1 VTLWD
6 RSRSA
11 GLAVVLLCLLGAS
24 CGYHVGGKADTM
36 PQSIKTIAVVPF
48 RNLTTR
54 YKLPDKLQQA
64 IMDEFIARTRFQI
77 VHDQDQADAVLTGA
91 LNQVTYIPIVFD
103 PASGKAT
110 EVQISVVLQLY
121 LKDRKTGKMLFSRPA
136 FTTQDAYE
144 VANSSNVTLAE
155 HEYFDE
161 SGAGLNR
168 LSRDVARNVVSGIL
182 EDF

>member
-1 VTLWD
+1 MKCW
-6 RSRSA
+6 SA
-11 GLAVVLLCLLGAS
+11 SWAAWFSAVLLLLLSAS
-24 CGYHVGGKADTM
+24 CGYHAGGKADTM
-36 PQSIKTIAVVPF
+36 PQSVKTIAIAPF
-48 RNLTTR
+48 KNLTTR
-54 YKLPDKLQQA
+54 YKLPDKLEQA

-77 VHDQDQADAVLTGA
+77 VHDQDDADAVLDGA
-91 LNQVTYIPIVFD
+91 INQVTYIPIVFD

-121 LKDRKTGKMLFSRPA
+121 LKDRKTGKMLFLSPA
-136 FTTQDAYE
+136 FTTQNTYE
-144 VANSSNVTLAE
+144 VANSGNVTLAE